1 MLTMGLS
8 KSQPVFTVWPLSV
21 ISMRTVAASGNTQPA
36 MSASRNGMQRLTVSA
51 LSVVERWFLST
62 GARCRNH
69 AGRASRAGTG
79 GAITPTSSG
88 AQRNSMQGSVDGVMG
103 GLQSLLLLLE
113 LEELFDELL
122 EEPLDELFDEPLLLE
137 FDDRFDEL
145 LLERLLLEFDEL
157 LAELFDDRL
166 LLELAE
172 LFEEPLLL
180 EFDEPLAELF
190 DEPLEE
196 LFDELLDERPPP
208 LRGPLTSDR
217 LLLLLAEP
225 LLLEFDDRLD
235 ELLAER
241 PPRSPRSSPRPT
253 AAAAD
258 FMPRSQPLKKRCT
271 GVSPRGV
278 SALRWL
284 RSSLA
289 CKRGAALRSTLG
301 SWRVQSRSEGRACAC
316 TLLPVRRAAT
326 VAAIARRG
334 CFMMGSKG

>member
-21 ISMRTVAASGNTQPA
+21 ISMRTVAASGSTQPA

-79 GAITPTSSG
+79 GAITPMSSG

-137 FDDRFDEL
+137 FDDRLDEL
-145 LLERLLLEFDEL
+145 LLLEFDELLPDRLEEL

-217 LLLLLAEP
+217 LLL
-225 LLLEFDDRLD
+225 
-235 ELLAER
+235 LLAER

>member
-1 MLTMGLS
+1 
-8 KSQPVFTVWPLSV
+8 
-21 ISMRTVAASGNTQPA
+21 
-36 MSASRNGMQRLTVSA
+36 
-51 LSVVERWFLST
+51 
-62 GARCRNH
+62 
-69 AGRASRAGTG
+69 
-79 GAITPTSSG
+79 
-88 AQRNSMQGSVDGVMG
+88 MQGSVDGVMG

-137 FDDRFDEL
+137 FDDRLDEL
-145 LLERLLLEFDEL
+145 LLLEFDEL
-157 LAELFDDRL
+157 LPDRLEELLAELFDERL

-196 LFDELLDERPPP
+196 LFDELLEERPPP

-217 LLLLLAEP
+217 LLLVLAEP

-253 AAAAD
+253 AVAAD

-271 GVSPRGV
+271 GVLPRGV

-284 RSSLA
+284 RLSLA
-289 CKRGAALRSTLG
+289 CKRGTALRSKLG
-301 SWRVQSRSEGRACAC
+301 SWRVQSRSNGRACAC

>member
-1 MLTMGLS
+1 
-8 KSQPVFTVWPLSV
+8 
-21 ISMRTVAASGNTQPA
+21 
-36 MSASRNGMQRLTVSA
+36 
-51 LSVVERWFLST
+51 
-62 GARCRNH
+62 
-69 AGRASRAGTG
+69 
-79 GAITPTSSG
+79 
-88 AQRNSMQGSVDGVMG
+88 MQGSVDGIMG

-137 FDDRFDEL
+137 FDDRLEEL
-145 LLERLLLEFDEL
+145 LLLEFDEL
-157 LAELFDDRL
+157 LLDRLDELLAELFDERL

-172 LFEEPLLL
+172 LFDEPLLL
-180 EFDEPLAELF
+180 EFDELLPELF
-190 DEPLEE
+190 DEPLDE
-196 LFDELLDERPPP
+196 LFDELLEELLEERPPP

-217 LLLLLAEP
+217 LLLVLAEP

-271 GVSPRGV
+271 GVSPRGLA
-278 SALRWL
+278 ALRWL

-289 CKRGAALRSTLG
+289 CKRGAVPRSTLC
-301 SWRVQSRSEGRACAC
+301 SWRVPSRSEGRPCAC

-334 CFMMGSKG
+334 CFMMDSMG